1 MIERSLSTR
10 IDRGDLNHN
19 NRSIVTKNVKQDR
32 INDDII
38 ICQRSLKR
46 LYHDLFDEALQ
57 EYNNR
62 QTRKDRRI
70 QNYREYIRHSR
81 QEKEFHEV
89 LFQIGNMKDT
99 DVDSDLSKEAS
110 AILEE
115 FARSF
120 EERNPHLKVFNA
132 VIHMDEETPHLH
144 LDFVPVTDEAR
155 KNGMRVRNSLTGA
168 LRQQSFAGTG
178 NGYIITIDWLE
189 HEKEF
194 LGQIMLE
201 HGIEWVDF
209 YTHEKHRTVSH
220 YKAKKLSEE
229 IKQKTAQ
236 LDEVQQELDKAAK
249 KKTKLTEI
257 DSVTTGKTV
266 FGGKVTVSQED
277 WENISDLAKKQVASQ
292 KQTKKLRKERDEA
305 MQKYNALK
313 VKYDATT
320 LELAVYKK
328 KEEEKRYFSREKL
341 NEQTRQ
347 ISDREKLHKA
357 LVFISVCGLS
367 DDFVWFKFNKSRGSE
382 LE

>member
-10 IDRGDLNHN
+10 IDRSDLNHN

-178 NGYIITIDWLE
+178 NGHIITIDWLE

-201 HGIEWVDF
+201 HGIKWVDF
-209 YTHEKHRTVSH
+209 DIHEKHRTVSH

-236 LDEVQQELDKAAK
+236 LDEVQQELDKASK
-249 KKTKLTEI
+249 KNKA
-257 DSVTTGKTV
+257 D
-266 FGGKVTVSQED
+266 
-277 WENISDLAKKQVASQ
+277 
-292 KQTKKLRKERDEA
+292 RK
-305 MQKYNALK
+305 
-313 VKYDATT
+313 
-320 LELAVYKK
+320 
-328 KEEEKRYFSREKL
+328 
-341 NEQTRQ
+341 
-347 ISDREKLHKA
+347 
-357 LVFISVCGLS
+357 
-367 DDFVWFKFNKSRGSE
+367 
-382 LE
+382 

>member
-1 MIERSLSTR
+1 MIERSLSAR

-19 NRSIVTKNVKQDR
+19 NRSIVTENVKQDR
-32 INDDII
+32 IKDDII
-38 ICQRSLKR
+38 ICQKSLKQ

-57 EYNNR
+57 EYNDR

-70 QNYREYIRHSR
+70 PNYREHIRHSR

-99 DVDSDLSKEAS
+99 NINSDLSKEAA

-144 LDFVPVTDEAR
+144 LDFVPVTDEVR

-168 LRQQSFAGTG
+168 LRQQGFVGTG
-178 NGYIITIDWLE
+178 KGHTVTMDWLE
-189 HEKEF
+189 HEKAV
-194 LGQIMLE
+194 LGEIMLQY
-201 HGIEWVDF
+201 GIKWVNLDI
-209 YTHEKHRTVSH
+209 HEKHKTVSR
-220 YKAKKLSEE
+220 YKAEKLSEE
-229 IKQKTAQ
+229 IKEKTAQ
-236 LDEVQQELDKAAK
+236 LDEVQQELDRAAK

-257 DSVTTGKTV
+257 DGVTTGKTM
-266 FGGKVTVSQED
+266 FGGKVTVAKED

-292 KQTKKLRKERDEA
+292 KQTKKLQKERDEA
-305 MQKYNALK
+305 VQKYNALK
-313 VKYDATT
+313 VKYDATAS
-320 LELAVYKK
+320 ELADYKK
-328 KEEEKRYFSREKL
+328 KEEEKRYITREKL
-341 NEQTRQ
+341 KADTQRVSE
-347 ISDREKLHKA
+347 REKLRKA
-357 LVFISVCGLS
+357 MAFIKDYGLS
-367 DDFVWFKFNKSRGSE
+367 EDFARYKFTKTRGSE

>member
-1 MIERSLSTR
+1 MIERSLSAR

-19 NRSIVTKNVKQDR
+19 NRSIVTENVKQDR

-38 ICQRSLKR
+38 ICQRSLKQ
-46 LYHDLFDEALQ
+46 LYHNLFDEALQ
-57 EYNNR
+57 EYNDR

-70 QNYREYIRHSR
+70 PNYREHIRHSR

-99 DVDSDLSKEAS
+99 NVDSDLSKEAS

-120 EERNPHLKVFNA
+120 EERNPRLKVFNS

-168 LRQQSFAGTG
+168 LRQQGFNGTG
-178 NGYIITIDWLE
+178 KGHTITMDWLE
-189 HEKEF
+189 HEKEV
-194 LGQIMLE
+194 LGEIMLQ
-201 HGIEWVDF
+201 HGIKWVDLD
-209 YTHEKHRTVSH
+209 THEKHKTVSR
-220 YKAKKLSEE
+220 YKAEKLSEE
-229 IKQKTAQ
+229 IEQKTSQ
-236 LDEVQQELDKAAK
+236 LDEVQQELDKAVK

-277 WENISDLAKKQVASQ
+277 WENVTDLAKKQVASQ
-292 KQTKKLRKERDEA
+292 KQTKKLKKERDEA
-305 MQKYNALK
+305 VQKYNTLK
-313 VKYDATT
+313 FKYDAAAS
-320 LELAVYKK
+320 ELADYKK

-347 ISDREKLHKA
+347 ISDREKLRKA
-357 LVFISVCGLS
+357 MAFISACGLS
-367 DDFVWFKFNKSRGSE
+367 NDFARFKFNKTRGSE

>member
-1 MIERSLSTR
+1 MIERSLSAR
-10 IDRGDLNHN
+10 IDKGDLNHN
-19 NRSIVTKNVKQDR
+19 NRSIVTENVKQDR
-32 INDDII
+32 IKDDII
-38 ICQRSLKR
+38 ICQKSLKQ

-70 QNYREYIRHSR
+70 PNYREHIRHSR

-99 DVDSDLSKEAS
+99 NVDSDLSKEAS

-120 EERNPHLKVFNA
+120 EERNPHLKVFNS

-168 LRQQSFAGTG
+168 LRQQGFNGTG
-178 NGYIITIDWLE
+178 KGHTITMDWLE
-189 HEKEF
+189 HEKSV
-194 LGQIMLE
+194 LGEIMLQ
-201 HGIEWVDF
+201 HGIKWVDLD
-209 YTHEKHRTVSH
+209 THEKHKTVSC
-220 YKAKKLSEE
+220 YKAEKLSEE

-236 LDEVQQELDKAAK
+236 LDEVQQELNMAAK

-257 DSVTTGKTV
+257 DSVATGKTV

-305 MQKYNALK
+305 VQKYNALK
-313 VKYDATT
+313 VKYDATAE
-320 LELAVYKK
+320 ELSVYKK
-328 KEEEKRYFSREKL
+328 KEEEKLLFSREKL
-341 NEQTRQ
+341 NKQTQQ
-347 ISDREKLHKA
+347 ITDREKLRKA
-357 LVFISVCGLS
+357 MAFIDACGLS
-367 DDFVWFKFNKSRGSE
+367 NDFARFKSNKTRSSE

>member
-1 MIERSLSTR
+1 M
-10 IDRGDLNHN
+10 
-19 NRSIVTKNVKQDR
+19 KQ
-32 INDDII
+32 
-38 ICQRSLKR
+38 

-57 EYNNR
+57 EYNDR

-70 QNYREYIRHSR
+70 SNYREHIRHSR

-99 DVDSDLSKEAS
+99 NVDSDLSKEAS

-168 LRQQSFAGTG
+168 LRQQGFAGTG
-178 NGYIITIDWLE
+178 KGHTINMDWLE
-189 HEKEF
+189 HEKEI

-201 HGIEWVDF
+201 HGIKWVDLD
-209 YTHEKHRTVSH
+209 THEKHKTVSR
-220 YKAKKLSEE
+220 YKAEKLSEE
-229 IKQKTAQ
+229 IEQKTAQ
-236 LDEVQQELDKAAK
+236 LDEVQQELNMAAK

-257 DSVTTGKTV
+257 DSVATGKTV

-292 KQTKKLRKERDEA
+292 KQTKKLRKERDETV
-305 MQKYNALK
+305 QKYNALK
-313 VKYDATT
+313 AKYDATAS
-320 LELAVYKK
+320 ELAGYKK

-341 NEQTRQ
+341 NKQTQ
-347 ISDREKLHKA
+347 HISDREKLRKA
-357 LVFISVCGLS
+357 MAFISACGLS
-367 DDFVWFKFNKSRGSE
+367 EDFARFKFNKTRGSE